1 MPHVDLPQLRPWRF
15 VAIGLAFLL
24 ASLILALAPSAF
36 AQDEVSATG
45 GTAAATPT
53 PTPTATPESA
63 PAATPE
69 PKAAKKPSVRQIQ
82 RALGIKADGKMGPKT
97 RRAIKRFQRANGLKA
112 DGIAGP
118 ATLAAL
124 GLGPT
129 TEQRKLDA
137 SSPEDTA
144 AVLARIAE
152 CESGGNLRAVSADGR
167 FRGKYQ
173 FSRATW
179 KDLGGTGDP
188 IDADEATQD
197 ALAAKLYAER
207 GSAPWPS
214 CANA

>member
-1 MPHVDLPQLRPWRF
+1 MSRPWRS
-15 VAIGLAFLL
+15 VAL
-24 ASLILALAPSAF
+24 ASLLGCLILALGAPAAS
-36 AQDEVSATG
+36 AQDDTSATG
-45 GTAAATPT
+45 GTAAVTPT
-53 PTPTATPESA
+53 PTPT

-69 PKAAKKPSVRQIQ
+69 PAKPRKPSVRQIQ
-82 RALGIKADGKMGPKT
+82 RALGIKADGRMGPRT

-118 ATLAAL
+118 LTLAAL
-124 GLGPT
+124 GLGPAT
-129 TEQRKLDA
+129 GRKLDA
-137 SSPEDTA
+137 ATPEEAA

-152 CESGGNLRAVSADGR
+152 CESGGNVRAVSADGR

-207 GSAPWPS
+207 GGAPWPS
-214 CANA
+214 CAARAE

>member
-1 MPHVDLPQLRPWRF
+1 MPHVDLLKLRPWRS
-15 VAIGLAFLL
+15 AFLL
-24 ASLILALAPSAF
+24 ASLILALGAPSAL
-36 AQDEVSATG
+36 AQDGAAGTG

-53 PTPTATPESA
+53 PTP
-63 PAATPE
+63 AATPE
-69 PKAAKKPSVRQIQ
+69 RTKAKKPSVRQIQ
-82 RALGIKADGKMGPKT
+82 RALGIKADGKLGPRT
-97 RRAIKRFQRANGLKA
+97 RRAIKRFQRAHGLKA

-118 ATLAAL
+118 VTLAAL
-124 GLGPT
+124 GRGPAS
-129 TEQRKLDA
+129 ERKLDA
-137 SSPEDTA
+137 ATPEEAA

-152 CESGGNLRAVSADGR
+152 CESGGNLEAVSADGR

-207 GSAPWPS
+207 GTAPWPS
-214 CANA
+214 CAAA